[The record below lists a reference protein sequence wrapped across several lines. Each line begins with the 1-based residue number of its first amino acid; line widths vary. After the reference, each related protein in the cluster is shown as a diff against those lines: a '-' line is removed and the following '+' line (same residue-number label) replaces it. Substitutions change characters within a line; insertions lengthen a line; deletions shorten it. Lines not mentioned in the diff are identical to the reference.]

1 MTDNHYDGVFDH
13 ANRTNQATGRSW
25 HIPPRRSHALHFL
38 IPLGGFLVVVG
49 LAFWAAS
56 KVGS

>member
-1 MTDNHYDGVFDH
+1 MIDARYTEARKTDQSG
-13 ANRTNQATGRSW
+13 GRGW
-25 HIPPRRSHALHFL
+25 DLFPEAPRKSHAIHFL

-56 KVGS
+56 KVSG